1 MAGGEDSVRFE
12 ELHRSYHLICVFLII
27 VNQFPSATP
36 WWMWPPWRTLLVPG
50 YDHHTLAPTQPSHF
64 GQLCRAVIYLVIIEI
79 SCKCQSLESNL
90 VGVHVS
96 IVFPP
101 KACPPHHVVP
111 LHWHVSLPVTSSM
124 KGHTQAHVLVCLHC
138 WFCWWLFLL
147 HIISRKLSFP
157 NVVFAE

>member
-101 KACPPHHVVP
+101 KACPPTMLSHCIDM
-111 LHWHVSLPVTSSM
+111 SLCPSRHLWRDTHTSTCF
-124 KGHTQAHVLVCLHC
+124 G
-138 WFCWWLFLL
+138 
-147 HIISRKLSFP
+147 
-157 NVVFAE
+157 VFALLILLVAFFVAHNLA